1 MVETIPGH
9 YSNEKNLAAGVMAV
23 GAFTALLLLIHAVLL
38 GPIISYIFIVDINQG
53 NWSVVERAF
62 SNFYNF
68 KQAISGIEYA
78 YNLDPVITISSMFLL
93 VAAAI
98 SPIVVAFAM
107 NPYRSFDLIH
117 GDARKGSMADIRKM
131 EDRKQV
137 GIRGGKFLHLGMW
150 PSTGE
155 PMRLIETLSCLV
167 LAPPGTGKCLAPH
180 EHVLLYDGE
189 IKKTGDLK
197 VGDLLMGPDGKP
209 RKVVATNPGFGPMY
223 RITPIKG
230 RSFECNGD
238 HVLSLRCSKKPRN
251 RSVKPKKDSL
261 QSVTVS
267 DWMGTSQEQ
276 KGKWKQWRASVDF
289 PKKSPLKLD
298 PYFVGL
304 LLGDGTTT
312 AKIGI
317 HTADPEIADH
327 AYRVAAEYGLKVREE
342 YQENNKSIFY
352 AISAGNQKGLPR
364 AGKNPLRNLIF
375 NEGLRSTCSEKS
387 IPIEYKTSSRDERLA
402 ILAGLLDTD
411 GNYDRKNN
419 VFDFVSQSSQLTE
432 DVAFIARSLGFSAYP
447 LSCEKT
453 CVNNEKTKIYHRVCI
468 SGDVDIIPTKV
479 ERKKARP
486 RRQIKNVTNTGFE
499 IEAIGDGDYFGIILA
514 SIDPEYD
521 HIASKDTPADQH
533 LYLLDD
539 FTVTHNTASFV
550 VPSILDTPESSFIVN
565 DPKPELFDLTSGYR
579 AQIGHVFMINWSA
592 TDKVDPS
599 NIDDPEKTIFYP
611 RFNPLSPKLLP
622 PSGTAERDT
631 YLDAVANVM
640 SPSSGKGGNSDYFEQ
655 KGRAALVGFL
665 HYICSK
671 IADAEP
677 GLIDMT
683 NIPQNMIQP
692 DMEPS
697 IPMLIDMI
705 NEGLRT
711 ASVKN
716 DEEKEK
722 AAQENRFYQ
731 GDALSD
737 WLKGIVHECKVN
749 GYNPRALT
757 EITPLVSMAPNERS
771 GILGTMDKAFL
782 PFKNAAVRER
792 TSSCDFVPADLRGMP
807 DEHGIMRPVT
817 LYVSVNQ
824 AEAAAFATI
833 TSLLYEILSREYLAY
848 GPGEI
853 NRNGTKLGP
862 FPVCFM
868 LDEFAKLPRI
878 EAVMTGPDL
887 GRSKKTMYC
896 LVAQSDAQIGKLYS
910 KEDQQIIY
918 ATTAIKYILPQ
929 NDKDTIKLV
938 QDMVGPTTIKRSS
951 RSKSK
956 GGDLKEWGKSN
967 ESTNLEKVDFIR
979 AGDISGMQP
988 GTHIIMAQGF
998 MNRPYFMK
1006 SVFFFKDP
1014 EMLAKVYNPRTNVGP
1029 KSAYPIPERVRLARV
1044 EEWKK
1049 NHASQVKDGKTK
1061 KLVIELE
1068 KYDDIEESITA

>member
-78 YNLDPVITISSMFLL
+78 YNLDPIITITSMILL
-93 VAAAI
+93 VAVAI

-167 LAPPGTGKCLAPH
+167 LAPPGTGK
-180 EHVLLYDGE
+180 
-189 IKKTGDLK
+189 
-197 VGDLLMGPDGKP
+197 
-209 RKVVATNPGFGPMY
+209 
-223 RITPIKG
+223 
-230 RSFECNGD
+230 
-238 HVLSLRCSKKPRN
+238 
-251 RSVKPKKDSL
+251 
-261 QSVTVS
+261 
-267 DWMGTSQEQ
+267 
-276 KGKWKQWRASVDF
+276 
-289 PKKSPLKLD
+289 
-298 PYFVGL
+298 
-304 LLGDGTTT
+304 
-312 AKIGI
+312 
-317 HTADPEIADH
+317 
-327 AYRVAAEYGLKVREE
+327 
-342 YQENNKSIFY
+342 
-352 AISAGNQKGLPR
+352 
-364 AGKNPLRNLIF
+364 
-375 NEGLRSTCSEKS
+375 
-387 IPIEYKTSSRDERLA
+387 
-402 ILAGLLDTD
+402 
-411 GNYDRKNN
+411 
-419 VFDFVSQSSQLTE
+419 
-432 DVAFIARSLGFSAYP
+432 
-447 LSCEKT
+447 
-453 CVNNEKTKIYHRVCI
+453 
-468 SGDVDIIPTKV
+468 
-479 ERKKARP
+479 
-486 RRQIKNVTNTGFE
+486 
-499 IEAIGDGDYFGIILA
+499 
-514 SIDPEYD
+514 
-521 HIASKDTPADQH
+521 
-533 LYLLDD
+533 
-539 FTVTHNTASFV
+539 TASFV

-622 PSGTAERDT
+622 PAGTAERDT

-817 LYVSVNQ
+817 LYVCVNQ

-853 NRNGTKLGP
+853 NRNGIKLGP

-938 QDMVGPTTIKRSS
+938 QDMVGPTTIKRAS

-1014 EMLAKVYNPRTNVGP
+1014 EMLVKVYNPRTNVGP
-1029 KSAYPIPERVRLARV
+1029 KSAYPVPERVRLARV